1 MALLDSEAVALVR
14 DLLVKSDLRTL
25 ETASFEGVTLA
36 AALELVCTCFTSE
49 LNGDQAEAL
58 RRFTELSEVI
68 PRCLRLMNA
77 MCHNSEEFR
86 FVPSDDPLVLA
97 GINHPAAFASQ
108 GWQEYKEAFVRR
120 LQSAEFPRDF
130 AYAISAS
137 FAEMVEN
144 VPDHSLSTPGTMAP
158 SLIGYWII
166 PKEVHFSVADLG
178 RGLLNSLLENPAWA
192 HLRASREAIMATL
205 TQGATRRTDQTSGS
219 GFKTALKGF
228 VDHNGIMFVR
238 SGEVTAKIFATG
250 TGRQLSVRPCSSLLG
265 VQVSAS
271 CRLNGRT
278 VERAL
283 PHVLT

>member
-1 MALLDSEAVALVR
+1 MTLLDSEAVALVR
-14 DLLVKSDLRTL
+14 DLLVRGDLQTL
-25 ETASFEGVTLA
+25 ETPSFEGVTLA
-36 AALELVCTCFTSE
+36 AALELVCTCFASE
-49 LNGDQAEAL
+49 RNGDQVETL

-68 PRCLRLMNA
+68 PLGIWLMNA
-77 MCHNSEEFR
+77 MCHSSEECR
-86 FVPSDDPLVLA
+86 FVPSDNPLVLA
-97 GINHPAAFASQ
+97 GINHPSAFASQ
-108 GWQEYKEAFVRR
+108 GWQEFKEAFVRR

-130 AYAISAS
+130 AYALSAS

-166 PKEVHFSVADLG
+166 PNEVHFSVADLG

-192 HLRASREAIMATL
+192 HLRASREAIVAIL
-205 TQGATRRTDQTSGS
+205 TQGATRRTDHTSGG
-219 GFKTALKGF
+219 GFKIALKGF
-228 VDHNGIMFVR
+228 VDRNGIMFVR
-238 SGEVTAKIFATG
+238 SGEATAKIFGTP

-265 VQVSAS
+265 FQVSAS
-271 CRLNGRT
+271 CRLNGRI